1 MVSLLYLCQNKGL
14 WVSNIHSSQLSQR
27 DTLLRRLLTSPIR
40 HLQQAVG
47 SLGDLWRTPFTSIM
61 TIFVLGISLAL
72 PATLHLFVKNAEQV
86 SEQWDSASQIT
97 LFLKL
102 SVNDRSAQNLVK
114 RLKLY
119 PEVSDV
125 QYISAKQALKEFK
138 ILSGFGQSLEYLA
151 NNPLPAT
158 LLVTPTKRASQV
170 DAANELLIKLKQER
184 EVEQG
189 KLDLE
194 WLTRLEAMAM
204 LIKDI
209 VSGVALLLCVSVILI
224 VGNTIRLAIL
234 SQQDAIAIMK
244 LVGATDS
251 FIQRPFLYSGI
262 WYGIFGG
269 LLSWL
274 AVSLLAE
281 YLTGAISELSELY
294 QSSFQLQGLAFSEAL
309 ILILFAVL
317 LGLVGSYISVRKHIR
332 EIEPN
337 AD

>member
-1 MVSLLYLCQNKGL
+1 MG
-14 WVSNIHSSQLSQR
+14 SNMHSSGLSR
-27 DTLLRRLLTSPIR
+27 RNSFFRRLLTLPIR

-47 SLGDLWRTPFTSIM
+47 SLGDLWRTPFTSVM
-61 TIFVLGISLAL
+61 TVFVLVISLAL
-72 PATLHLFVKNAEQV
+72 PATLHLFVKNAQQV

-102 SVNDRSAQNLVK
+102 STSDKSAQNLVK
-114 RLKLY
+114 RIKLY
-119 PEVSDV
+119 TQVSEVH
-125 QYISAKQALKEFK
+125 YISAKQALKEFK
-138 ILSGFGQSLEYLA
+138 ILSGFGQSLEYLDK
-151 NNPLPAT
+151 NPLPAT
-158 LLVTPTKRASQV
+158 ILVTPTQRASQA
-170 DAANELLIKLKQER
+170 DAANELLAALKQER

-194 WLTRLEAMAM
+194 WLTRLEAMAQ

-209 VSGVALLLCVSVILI
+209 VIGVALLLCMSVVLI

-251 FIQRPFLYSGI
+251 FIQRPFLYSGV

-269 LLSWL
+269 LLSWFS
-274 AVSLLAE
+274 VSLLAQ
-281 YLTGAISELSELY
+281 YLTGAIGKLTDLY
-294 QSSFQLQGLAFSEAL
+294 QSNFQLQGLSFNEAL
-309 ILILFAVL
+309 SLIAFAVV
-317 LGLVGSYISVRKHIR
+317 LGLLGSYISVRKHIR
-332 EIEPN
+332 AIEPN

>member
-1 MVSLLYLCQNKGL
+1 M
-14 WVSNIHSSQLSQR
+14 SNLHSRKLSQR
-27 DTLLRRLLTSPIR
+27 DSLLRLLFTLPIR
-40 HLQQAVG
+40 HIQQAVG

-61 TIFVLGISLAL
+61 TVFVLGISLAL
-72 PATLHLFVKNAEQV
+72 PATLHLFVKNAQQV

-102 SVNDRSAQNLVK
+102 SVSDKSAKNLVK

-119 PEVSDV
+119 PEVNDV
-125 QYISAKQALKEFK
+125 HYISATQALKEFK
-138 ILSGFGQSLEYLA
+138 VLSGFGQSLEYLEK
-151 NNPLPAT
+151 NPLPAT
-158 LLVTPTKRASQV
+158 ILVIPTKRSSQA
-170 DAANELLIKLKQER
+170 DAANELLSKLKQER
-184 EVEQG
+184 EVDQG

-194 WLTRLEAMAM
+194 WLARLEAMAQ

-209 VSGVALLLCVSVILI
+209 VSGVALLLCLSVVLI

-274 AVSLLAE
+274 VVSLLAH
-281 YLTGAISELSELY
+281 YLTGAINKLTDLY
-294 QSSFQLQGLAFSEAL
+294 QSDFQLQGLAFSEAL
-309 ILILFAVL
+309 LLIAFAVL

-332 EIEPN
+332 AIEPN

>member
-1 MVSLLYLCQNKGL
+1 MSNNLHPSGL
-14 WVSNIHSSQLSQR
+14 RQR
-27 DTLLRRLLTSPIR
+27 NSLLRRLLTLPIH

-61 TIFVLGISLAL
+61 TIFVLGVSLAL
-72 PATLHLFVKNAEQV
+72 PATLHLFVKNAEQI
-86 SEQWDSASQIT
+86 SKQWDSASQIT

-102 SVNDRSAQNLVK
+102 SVNEKSAQNLVK
-114 RLKLY
+114 RINLY
-119 PEVSDV
+119 PEVASV
-125 QYISAKQALKEFK
+125 HYISAKQALKEFK
-138 ILSGFGQSLEYLA
+138 VLSGFGQSLEYLDK
-151 NNPLPAT
+151 NPLPAT
-158 LLVTPTKRASQV
+158 LLITPTQRASQAY
-170 DAANELLIKLKQER
+170 AANELLMKLQQER

-194 WLTRLEAMAM
+194 WLTRLEAIAQ

-209 VSGVALLLCVSVILI
+209 VLGVAVLLSLSVVLI

-234 SQQDAIAIMK
+234 NQKDAIAVMK

-262 WYGIFGG
+262 WYGVFGG

-274 AVSLLAE
+274 AVSLLAW
-281 YLTGAISELSELY
+281 YLSTAISRLTDLY
-294 QSSFQLQGLAFSEAL
+294 HSSFELQGLTINEAFLLILCTVLLAL
-309 ILILFAVL
+309 I
-317 LGLVGSYISVRKHIR
+317 GSYISVQKHIR
-332 EIEPN
+332 TIEPN

>member
-1 MVSLLYLCQNKGL
+1 MSNFYSSNLKQGNNFLRQLLSL
-14 WVSNIHSSQLSQR
+14 
-27 DTLLRRLLTSPIR
+27 PIR

-47 SLGDLWRTPFTSIM
+47 SLGDLWRTPFTSVM
-61 TIFVLGISLAL
+61 TVFVLGISLAL

-86 SEQWDSASQIT
+86 SEQWDSAAQIT

-102 SVNDRSAQNLVK
+102 AINDKSAKNLVK

-125 QYISAKQALKEFK
+125 HYISAKQALKEFK
-138 ILSGFGQSLEYLA
+138 ILSGFGQSLEYLEK
-151 NNPLPAT
+151 NPLPAT
-158 LLVTPTKRASQV
+158 ILVTPTKRASQAN
-170 DAANELLIKLKQER
+170 AANELLAKLMQER
-184 EVEQG
+184 EVDQG

-194 WLTRLEAMAM
+194 WLTRLEAIAQ

-209 VSGVALLLCVSVILI
+209 VIGVALMLCVSVVLI
-224 VGNTIRLAIL
+224 IGNTIRLAIL

-251 FIQRPFLYSGI
+251 FIQRPFLYSGA
-262 WYGIFGG
+262 WYGVFGG
-269 LLSWL
+269 ILSWL
-274 AVSLLAE
+274 AVSLLAQ
-281 YLTGAISELSELY
+281 YLTNAIGKLTDLY
-294 QSSFQLQGLAFSEAL
+294 QSDFQLQGLALSEAL
-309 ILILFAVL
+309 MLIAFAVL

-332 EIEPN
+332 AIEPN

>member
-1 MVSLLYLCQNKGL
+1 MSSHL
-14 WVSNIHSSQLSQR
+14 HSSGLSER
-27 DTLLRRLLTSPIR
+27 NSLIRRILTLPIR

-47 SLGDLWRTPFTSIM
+47 SLGDLWRTPFTSVM
-61 TIFVLGISLAL
+61 TVFVLGISLAL
-72 PATLHLFVKNAEQV
+72 PATLHLFVKNAQQV

-102 SVNDRSAQNLVK
+102 SVNEKSAQNLVK
-114 RLKLY
+114 RISLY
-119 PEVSDV
+119 PEVDSV
-125 QYISAKQALKEFK
+125 HYISAQQALKEFK
-138 ILSGFGQSLEYLA
+138 ILSGFGQSLEYLDK
-151 NNPLPAT
+151 NPLPAT
-158 LLVTPTKRASQV
+158 LLVTPTQRASQAR
-170 DAANELLIKLKQER
+170 AANELLTKLQQER

-194 WLTRLEAMAM
+194 WLTRLEAMAQ

-209 VSGVALLLCVSVILI
+209 VTGVALLLCLSVVLI

-234 SQQDAIAIMK
+234 HQKDAIAVMK

-274 AVSLLAE
+274 AVSLLAQ
-281 YLTGAISELSELY
+281 YLTSAISNLTNLY
-294 QSSFQLQGLAFSEAL
+294 QSNFQLQGLAINEAFLL
-309 ILILFAVL
+309 ITFAVL
-317 LGLVGSYISVRKHIR
+317 LGLMGSYISVRKHIR
-332 EIEPN
+332 SIEPN